1 MTEKRQKMTPFE
13 QWKHDSYLPDPKED
27 TPLIRK
33 FTQPDPQKDN
43 LRPIEGV
50 TERFLKHK
58 NTQGMRLSISSRERW
73 DDPLT
78 GSLVPERKSSD
89 FSIVSLRDP
98 DLVILG
104 MDDYLGWVNSL
115 DFSLPIDYK
124 EEITKHKQ

>member
-1 MTEKRQKMTPFE
+1 MTPFE

-78 GSLVPERKSSD
+78 GSWIEERKP

-104 MDDYLGWVNSL
+104 IEDSMEWVNRN
-115 DFSLPIDYK
+115 DFFPSRDQK
-124 EEITKHKQ
+124 EEITKQPENENGSTTN